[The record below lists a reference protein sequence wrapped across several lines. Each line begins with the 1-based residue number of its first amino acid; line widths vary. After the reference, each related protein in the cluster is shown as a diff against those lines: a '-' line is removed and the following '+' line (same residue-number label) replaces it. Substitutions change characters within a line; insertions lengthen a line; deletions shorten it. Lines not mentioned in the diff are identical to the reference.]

1 MSTTTKAQVKSTVK
15 TGTKGQ
21 ATAEALLEQ
30 VATLQAQ
37 LAAAQKAPA
46 VKSERKAAEGW
57 ENMGLL
63 DGNKVNNKVF
73 TDCKVGMV
81 AWRKKDGSKSGF
93 FFELSSGEK
102 TVKVAVYAKK
112 DGKGVIATTS
122 NPDWQVVFGKKN
134 NDRTVSAI

>member
-21 ATAEALLEQ
+21 ATAEALLAQ
-30 VATLQAQ
+30 VTALQAQ
-37 LAAAQKAPA
+37 LAALKTTPE
-46 VKSERKAAEGW
+46 VKVERKPAAGW
-57 ENMGLL
+57 EGMGLL

-73 TDCKVGMV
+73 TDVKIGMV

-134 NDRTVSAI
+134 NERTVSEI